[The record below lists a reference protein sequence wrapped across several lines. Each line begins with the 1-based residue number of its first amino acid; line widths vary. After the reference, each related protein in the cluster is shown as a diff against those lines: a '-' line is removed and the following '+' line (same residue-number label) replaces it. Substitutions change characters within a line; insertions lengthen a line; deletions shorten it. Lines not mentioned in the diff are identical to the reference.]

1 MMCLSCFRKEV
12 IHTGKENNYTAKFKV
27 DISDLKKN
35 ITEANKN
42 IRMANAEF
50 KAATAG
56 MDDWKNSAEGINEKL
71 KQLTKVL
78 DSENAKLKS
87 YQEQL
92 ERTAK
97 AEEENSKRAEVL
109 KKQYQEAAKQFGE
122 NSEECKKLQ
131 SALNAVE
138 KEQESNAKGVED
150 LRIKILNQQA
160 TVGRTEK
167 EFRNYQKQLENV
179 EGAAKQAEGAADDLS
194 GSLKDVEGSAE
205 NATTSTEKL
214 KEGFTVVKG
223 VIASLIAEGIKKLS
237 SEFVD
242 LAKQAVNFS
251 AEFESAMNTLQVQ
264 TGMSSKEI
272 EKYNGI
278 MKEMYNKNY
287 GESFDDI
294 AQSIA
299 TVAQNSKEVD
309 PEKIQEL
316 TEGALTLRD
325 AFGFEVNETMRA
337 ANMLMDQF
345 GISGEEAYNLIA
357 QGAQNGLNKN
367 GDLLDTINEYAVH
380 FKQTG
385 RGAED
390 FFNMLE
396 NGAEEGTF
404 SVDKLGDAWKEFG
417 IRAKDTTNTTTEAYE
432 ILGLNADE
440 MRAKFAAG
448 GESAKQATDTIL
460 TALFSMDDAVKQNQ
474 AGVDL
479 FGTMWEDLGADAIKA
494 LSDTNGEITTTK
506 NSLEEINKVQYSGFE
521 HELEQLKREFK
532 TSLSE
537 PLAEEVIPQVK
548 KFFDTLKSSGSLQSF
563 SNILGD
569 VAGIFLQLANKLLP
583 PALKLLEGILKNF
596 KWLAPAVGAVVTAF
610 LTYKKASKAIDGT
623 NTSVGLLA
631 KGISNVCGGIDLQIA
646 KQTILNG
653 LKSPWGALAV
663 GVGTLITGLVVLAA
677 NMETESSL
685 LRKQREEAE
694 ANIKARQ
701 ELIDKQNEQIATGLG
716 EIEQTQQLAGEL
728 EMLVDA
734 NGRVKEGYENRAQFI
749 LGELNEALG
758 TEYEMIDGQ
767 ITKYDE
773 LKNQIDSLIE
783 KKRAQIIVEAQEEA
797 YKEAILNY
805 QDKAIEK
812 QKLYNDLKDIEA
824 QIANETDSQILR
836 GLYQK
841 QSETQKTYDAVS
853 QEVSGYYNDIMTY
866 ERNATLLASDN
877 AEDWKKIQTD
887 ITATASNT
895 TNAKKEQLQ
904 QQLTADKDYL
914 EQMKTAYAQTN
925 DETLADMIKTK
936 EESIANTQSQID
948 SMASTVNTGFPS
960 VLSAWGTGMNNAV
973 NAVSEKSPFFQS
985 AMSGN
990 MNSIVSGVSVNGW
1003 KISDALGTTM
1013 TDGEQR
1019 IKDERGNFESAAGWA
1034 VGGADNGVNN
1044 GAPAVLRS
1052 IGGLASN
1059 MLTTFKATLGIA
1071 SPSKAF
1077 MRETTWVP
1085 KAIVKTLKD
1094 KAKTVK
1100 DQMKELTGGMID
1112 TAKTTL
1118 KDGRLSD
1125 VFGTEI
1131 QGAADMLSQVKLGS
1145 KAAGVL
1151 AGTNYNLLSGT
1162 SLGYVGGASQSM
1174 QKEYNFY
1181 QNNYSPKALSRFDIY
1196 RQSKNLLSQARR
1208 V

>member
-1 MMCLSCFRKEV
+1 MCLSCFRKEV

-138 KEQESNAKGVED
+138 KEQEANAKGVED

-179 EGAAKQAEGAADDLS
+179 ENISKQAEGAAGDLS
-194 GSLKDVEGSAE
+194 DSLKDVEGSAE
-205 NATTSTEKL
+205 NATTGTEKL

-264 TGMSSKEI
+264 TGMSSKEM

-309 PEKIQEL
+309 PAKIQEL

-385 RGAED
+385 LSAED

-396 NGAEEGTF
+396 NGAEKGTF

-506 NSLEEINKVQYSGFE
+506 NSLEEINKVQYSGFKN
-521 HELEQLKREFK
+521 ELEQMGRELQ
-532 TSLSE
+532 TSVFE
-537 PLAEEVIPQVK
+537 PLAEKVIPQVK
-548 KFFDTLKSSGSLQSF
+548 KFFDTLKNSGALQSF

-716 EIEQTQQLAGEL
+716 EIEQTQRLSAEL
-728 EMLVDA
+728 DTLVDA

-749 LGELNEALG
+749 IGELNEALG

-767 ITKYDE
+767 ITEYDE

-895 TNAKKEQLQ
+895 TNAKREQLQ

-960 VLSAWGTGMNNAV
+960 VTSAWKAIMDGSATE
-973 NAVSEKSPFFQS
+973 VSSKAPFLKG
-985 AMSGN
+985 AMAGN
-990 MNSIVSGVSVNGW
+990 VDSTASGVSENGW

-1013 TDGEQR
+1013 TDGEQK
-1019 IKDERGNFESAAGWA
+1019 IKDEKGNFETSGNWIME
-1034 VGGADNGVNN
+1034 GLKSSINN
-1044 GAPAVLRS
+1044 GSRGVLGA
-1052 IGGLASN
+1052 IGGVASALVKRFN
-1059 MLTTFKATLGIA
+1059 REMGIE
-1071 SPSKAF
+1071 SPSKVMASAAKWIP
-1077 MRETTWVP
+1077 EGVS
-1085 KAIVKTLKD
+1085 KGIKD
-1094 KAKTVK
+1094 NSKVAVN
-1100 DQMKELTGGMID
+1100 QMKGFAVQMID

-1118 KDGRLSD
+1118 KDGKLSD
-1125 VFGTEI
+1125 AFGAEI
-1131 QGAADMLSQVKLGS
+1131 QSATDMINKINLGS

-1151 AGTNYNLLSGT
+1151 AGTNHNLSSGT
-1162 SLGYVGGASQSM
+1162 SLGYIGGASQSM